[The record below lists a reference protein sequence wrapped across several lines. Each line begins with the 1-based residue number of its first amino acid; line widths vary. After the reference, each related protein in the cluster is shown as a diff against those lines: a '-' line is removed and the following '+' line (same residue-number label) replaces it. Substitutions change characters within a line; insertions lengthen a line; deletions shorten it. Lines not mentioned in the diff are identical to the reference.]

1 MIDQEHKSAG
11 PLVTWPLFY
20 HISRPGTVTLEPRT
34 TQVDIAILSDICVF
48 SRVHHPLYLHF
59 IPIIHIQTHLS
70 Y

>member
-34 TQVDIAILSDICVF
+34 TQVDIAI
-48 SRVHHPLYLHF
+48 
-59 IPIIHIQTHLS
+59 
-70 Y
+70 